1 MEMTWKDYYY
11 AIRKAEADYNK
22 TQREKDSQFMYDIIM
37 SRHSNLHATLETLR
51 DLEIPLAIDALSV
64 KAMRE
69 IDNELNAR
77 GKSDAVHFEYDF
89 NYGGEAFKAI
99 LDITIKADGFPVV
112 IINPI
117 QVVEK

>member
-11 AIRKAEADYNK
+11 AIRKAQTDYNK
-22 TQREKDSQFMYDIIM
+22 TQREHDAQFMYDIIM
-37 SRHSNLHATLETLR
+37 SRHSDLHVNLETLR

-69 IDNELNAR
+69 IDKELNAR
-77 GKSDAVHFEYDF
+77 GKLDTIHFEFDF
-89 NYGGEAFKAI
+89 DNSGEKFRII

>member
-11 AIRKAEADYNK
+11 AIRKAQTDYNK
-22 TQREKDSQFMYDIIM
+22 TQREHDAKFMHDIIM
-37 SRHSNLHATLETLR
+37 NRHSNLHVTLETVR
-51 DLEIPLAIDALSV
+51 DIELPLVIDNLAV

-69 IDNELNAR
+69 IDNELTAR
-77 GKSDAVHFEYDF
+77 GKSDTIHFEYDF
-89 NYGGEAFKAI
+89 NLGGEAFKAI

-112 IINPI
+112 IFNPI